1 MRGRE
6 PLRLSSGFP
15 ALLVLVFSS
24 IALVQ
29 HGAADQPRDAEF
41 ERAHGE
47 LLEERDLQFDR
58 PEAPPE
64 EKDDPLGPEGDGY
77 ISPFGGSLNALGPL
91 AKVVFWGIIAVL
103 VVGLIGFMLQRIGR
117 AGAGDTV
124 ETGPGAM
131 DDRLGRD
138 RPEAAIAEARLAEAD
153 RLAAEGR
160 YAEAVHVLLFRS
172 IEDVEA
178 ERKAGLARSLTARE
192 ITALEGLP
200 TRARD
205 ALKPITSL
213 VERGI
218 FGAKLVDAEDYAAA
232 RAAYSDFAF
241 GAAG

>member
-1 MRGRE
+1 M
-6 PLRLSSGFP
+6 RLSSGFP
-15 ALLVLVFSS
+15 ALLILVFSS
-24 IALVQ
+24 VALVQ
-29 HGAADQPRDAEF
+29 HGAADQPGDAEF

-64 EKDDPLGPEGDGY
+64 EEDDPLGPEDGGY
-77 ISPFGGSLNALGPL
+77 VSPLGGPLNALGPL
-91 AKVVFWGIIAVL
+91 AKVVFWGIIVVL
-103 VVGLIGFMLQRIGR
+103 VVGLLGFMLQRIGR
-117 AGAGDTV
+117 AGGGDTSDK
-124 ETGPGAM
+124 GPGTV
-131 DDRLGRD
+131 DDRLGSD

-153 RLAAEGR
+153 RLAEAGR

-200 TRARD
+200 ARARD
-205 ALKPITSL
+205 ALKPINSL

-218 FGAKLVDAEDYAAA
+218 FGAKPVDAEDYATA